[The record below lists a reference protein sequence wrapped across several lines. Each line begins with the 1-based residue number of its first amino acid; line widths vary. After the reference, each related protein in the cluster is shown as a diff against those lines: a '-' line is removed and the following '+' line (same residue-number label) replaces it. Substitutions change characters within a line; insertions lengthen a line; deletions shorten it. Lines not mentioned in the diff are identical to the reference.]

1 MLFLLF
7 QLGEER
13 YALDVACVAEVLP
26 LVGVRPIP
34 QAPPAVA
41 GVFSCRGTLLPAVDL
56 CQLILGRPA
65 RRRMST
71 RLVIVDHPGEQG
83 EVHRLGLIAERVTET
98 ARLDAAAFVASGVE
112 VSTAPYLGPIAVDT
126 RGLVQRVE
134 VRGLLSASLRGLL
147 FSEVPLAAGG

>member
-41 GVFSCRGTLLPAVDL
+41 GVFSCRGTLLPVVDL

-71 RLVIVDHPGEQG
+71 RLIIVDHPGEQG
-83 EVHRLGLIAERVTET
+83 ETHRLGLIAERVSET
-98 ARLDAAAFVASGVE
+98 ARLDAAAFVAAGVE
-112 VSTAPYLGPIAVDT
+112 VSAAPYLGPIAVDT

-134 VRGLLSASLRGLL
+134 VRDLLPVFLRGLV
-147 FSEVPLAAGG
+147 FTEAPLAAGG